1 MEKAVCERKFA
12 DGLFAYY
19 ESVAKWTCFKKYV
32 CRYCSQVGI
41 FGTENTV

>member
-19 ESVAKWTCFKKYV
+19 ESVVQWVCFV
-32 CRYCSQVGI
+32 QVGD
-41 FGTENTV
+41 VKLVL